1 MLNSH
6 EVTIKKSCVKF
17 GLPGFSRKSAA
28 PPRCCRTS
36 AAAFVVGR
44 FVGLL
49 PVFCTG
55 GSHQTPKPS
64 YTGIFHFNK
73 IGFMKLY
80 YSAGACSL
88 AVHMTLREANLTF
101 ELVAAPTKTHQLADG
116 TDYYSI
122 NPLGYVPM
130 LELDDGVRLTEG
142 PAIVQYIADQ
152 VPEKSLAPANGTVA
166 RAQMQGWLNFSSSEL
181 HKGFAPL
188 FNPATPADYKPMVT
202 AKLISRLQWV
212 DTQLAG
218 KQYLLG
224 DDFSVADLYLFNVT
238 NWAPLVKVDISGM
251 TNIAAFRE
259 RIKTRPAVL
268 AAMKAEGLI
277 R

>member
-1 MLNSH
+1 
-6 EVTIKKSCVKF
+6 
-17 GLPGFSRKSAA
+17 
-28 PPRCCRTS
+28 
-36 AAAFVVGR
+36 
-44 FVGLL
+44 
-49 PVFCTG
+49 
-55 GSHQTPKPS
+55 
-64 YTGIFHFNK
+64 
-73 IGFMKLY
+73 MKLY

-88 AVHMTLREANLTF
+88 AVHMTLREANLPF